1 MCQNID
7 MNDYTKTEAV
17 SSKSEAL
24 SGQIKVPGDKSISH
38 RALMF
43 GALAIGET
51 IISNLLEGED
61 VLHTAEAMRKMG
73 AKINHSSDGLWRV
86 YGVGVG
92 GLKEADSVLDMGNSG
107 TSTRLLIGLVSG
119 QPITTTFTGDA
130 SLTKRPMNRVIN
142 PLEMMGTSFMAQEC
156 GRLPLTV
163 KGAENPLAIEYTL
176 PVASAQVKSAIL
188 LAGLNARGQTTVIE
202 NHATRDHTENMLRHF
217 GVDVTTEDLKD
228 GAKAIHL
235 VGQQDLQP
243 CAVDVPGDPSSAA
256 FPVVAA
262 LINKGSDITIS
273 RVGVNKT
280 RIGLYTTLK
289 EMGADITFEN
299 QKTEAGEPIADLRV
313 KGIGT
318 LAGIDVPE
326 DRIPSMID
334 EFPILCVAASMAQ
347 GTTKMTGLAELRVKE
362 SDRLLMMAKGLHA
375 CGVDLEMGEDSL
387 VIRGKGKPC
396 VGGTCVETALDHR
409 IAMSFLILGSIT
421 DEPVSID
428 DAAPISTS
436 FPNFIELMNDSG
448 LNITSAKH
456 PSIPAIG

>member
-1 MCQNID
+1 MCQNFGMD
-7 MNDYTKTEAV
+7 NYTKTETISAK
-17 SSKSEAL
+17 SKAL

-38 RALMF
+38 RALML
-43 GALAIGET
+43 GAMAVGET

-73 AKINHSSDGLWRV
+73 AKISHGSDGLWRV
-86 YGVGVG
+86 HGVGIG
-92 GLKEADSVLDMGNSG
+92 GLKETNSVLDMGNSG
-107 TSTRLLIGLVSG
+107 TSTRLLMGLVSG

-142 PLEMMGTSFMAQEC
+142 PLEMMGASFMAQDG
-156 GRLPLTV
+156 GRLPITV
-163 KGAENPLAIEYTL
+163 KGAQNPLAIEYTL

-202 NHATRDHTENMLRHF
+202 THATRDHTENMLRHF
-217 GVDVTTEDLKD
+217 GVNVITENLEN

-235 VGQQDLQP
+235 TGQQDLMP

-256 FPVVAA
+256 FPVIAA
-262 LINKGSDITIS
+262 LINEGSDITIS
-273 RVGVNKT
+273 NMGINET
-280 RIGLYTTLK
+280 RIGLYTTLR

-299 QKTEAGEPIADLRV
+299 QKMQAGELIADIRV
-313 KGIGT
+313 KGTGS
-318 LAGIDVPE
+318 LKGIDVPE

-347 GTTKMTGLAELRVKE
+347 GTTKMTGLSELRVKE

-387 VIRGKGKPC
+387 VIKGKGKPC
-396 VGGTCVETALDHR
+396 IGGACVETALDHR

-428 DAAPISTS
+428 DAAPIATS
-436 FPNFIELMNDSG
+436 FPNFIELMNDIG
-448 LNITSAKH
+448 LNITSAGY
-456 PSIPAIG
+456 PPIPALG